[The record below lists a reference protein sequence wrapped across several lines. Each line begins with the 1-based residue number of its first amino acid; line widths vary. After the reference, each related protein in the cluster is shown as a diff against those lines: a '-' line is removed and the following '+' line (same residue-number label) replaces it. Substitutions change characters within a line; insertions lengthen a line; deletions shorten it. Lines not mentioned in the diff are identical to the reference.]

1 MCEKQKSLE
10 VLVTAM
16 RHKMEIKNTDID
28 AEMFYYLGLGL
39 VLSCTLQKF
48 PEIHHVTQTQIHHV
62 TGLDTSAHQFQPGDW
77 IYVKWWDI
85 SLTN

>member
-48 PEIHHVTQTQIHHV
+48 PEIHHVTQT
-62 TGLDTSAHQFQPGDW
+62 
-77 IYVKWWDI
+77 
-85 SLTN
+85 